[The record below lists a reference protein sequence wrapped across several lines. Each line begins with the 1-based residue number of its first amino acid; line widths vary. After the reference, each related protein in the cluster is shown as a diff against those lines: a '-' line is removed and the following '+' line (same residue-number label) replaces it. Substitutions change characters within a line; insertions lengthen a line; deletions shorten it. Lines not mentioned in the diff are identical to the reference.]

1 VSEVAKFCNQ
11 VLVLRGQSRTPQAVS
26 VQGRDHRE
34 GAESDPDL
42 LERAMLEIVHA
53 A

>member
-1 VSEVAKFCNQ
+1 
-11 VLVLRGQSRTPQAVS
+11 
-26 VQGRDHRE
+26 VQGRDHQ
-34 GAESDPDL
+34 ESSECDPGL